1 MTTKKWGR
9 LLTAMITPY
18 DNAGEVNVQQAATL
32 AEKLLQHGSDG
43 LVLWGT
49 TSESPALSMNEKERI
64 YTAVREKTGTTGTLI
79 VATGTN
85 STKHSVEQTIRAQ
98 HLGADGVM
106 VVVPYYNKPSQSG
119 LYEHFRSIASSTDLP
134 VMIYN
139 VPSRSG
145 VAIDVE
151 TVARLAEVPNVVA
164 IKEAAGSVIQVSH
177 LRSVLPKEF
186 LIYSGDDPLT
196 LPMLSVG
203 AYGVVSVASHVA
215 GQAISEMIAA
225 YLAGEV
231 EKALELHEKLL
242 PLNEALFCDVNPVP
256 LKVMLDELG
265 FSTGGCRLPLVA
277 PSDSKKEH
285 IRGTLQTVRA
295 ELIDAHF
302 NQEFGNT
309 RA

>member
-1 MTTKKWGR
+1 MMTKKWGR
-9 LLTAMITPY
+9 LMTAMITPF
-18 DNAGEVNVQQAATL
+18 DSTGEVNIQQAAVL

-49 TSESPALSMNEKERI
+49 TSESPALTTYEKENI
-64 YTAVREKTGTTGTLI
+64 YTAVREKTGDASTLI

-85 STKHSVEQTIRAQ
+85 STKASVEQTIRAQ
-98 HLGADGVM
+98 QLGADGVM
-106 VVVPYYNKPSQSG
+106 AVVPYYNKPSQNG
-119 LYEHFRSIASSTDLP
+119 LYEHFRAIALSADLP
-134 VMIYN
+134 LMIYN

-145 VAIDVE
+145 IAIDVE
-151 TVARLAEVPNVVA
+151 TVARLAELPNVVA

-203 AYGVVSVASHVA
+203 AYGVISVASHVA
-215 GQAISEMIAA
+215 GQAISQMIQA

-242 PLNEALFCDVNPVP
+242 PLSEALFCDVNPVP

-265 FSTGGCRLPLVA
+265 FSTGGSRLPLVA
-277 PSDSKKEH
+277 PSDSKKAH
-285 IRGTLQTVRA
+285 ILETLQAVRT
-295 ELIDAHF
+295 ELIDPHF
-302 NQEFGNT
+302 NQELT
-309 RA
+309 KSRD